1 MLESELFGHEKGAF
15 TSAVKRHIG
24 CFERANYGTLFLD
37 EIGDLPLEFQRALL
51 RILEEHHL
59 TRVGGEEPIPVDV
72 RVIAAT
78 NRDLQEAIR
87 AGDIPRRSV
96 LPLERVLRGAAAAAG
111 PPR

>member
-1 MLESELFGHEKGAF
+1 M
-15 TSAVKRHIG
+15 KRHIG

-59 TRVGGEEPIPVDV
+59 IRVGGEELIPVDV

-87 AGDIPRRSV
+87 AGTIPRRSV
-96 LPLERVLRGAAAAAG
+96 STA
-111 PPR
+111 